1 MKMRNEKLINVVKD
15 YNEIFRNNL
24 MWGDSVTGAENIF
37 GDMIPNDAVVL
48 LMPQSKFKTFA
59 MLELKLGFMAMNN
72 DIAGLTVPLIAADKT
87 TFPLVIIIDK
97 GTTNAMKGNLV
108 HELTHTRQLNTMG
121 LEEFTAKAHSFMV
134 YLYPIYSISLK
145 EKLIGINLNTILKMV
160 DKIGEQYALLIFFS
174 F

>member
-108 HELTHTRQLNTMG
+108 HELTHARQLNTMG
-121 LEEFTAKAHSFMV
+121 LEEFTAKAHSFNGV
-134 YLYPIYSISLK
+134 SLSYLFN
-145 EKLIGINLNTILKMV
+145 KLEREAYWNQFKYHFKNGR
-160 DKIGEQYALLIFFS
+160 
-174 F
+174 